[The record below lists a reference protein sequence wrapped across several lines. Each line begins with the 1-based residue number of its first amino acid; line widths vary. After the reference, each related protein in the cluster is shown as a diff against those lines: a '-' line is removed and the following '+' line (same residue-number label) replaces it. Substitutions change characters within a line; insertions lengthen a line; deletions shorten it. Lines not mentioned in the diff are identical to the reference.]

1 MPTITERVQ
10 ALHARLRAHVEHAN
24 ASQKAT
30 KFTER
35 AGDLRELRERL
46 DHALATVAVLKAA
59 SAQLI
64 DAEVAP
70 VLRAVSDKLSAAP
83 LSLNEG
89 REFATFRKRLGELTS
104 AVEEAVDKAIRQI
117 EEGSPTVDEA
127 FLKQVETVPS
137 YDALV
142 RDIRTKRDEFRMIT
156 LRGASTAAIQLFLGR
171 RAALR
176 VAVDALEPD
185 EFPPPVIEFFKAAR
199 RVTGAPLHLLTDDV
213 RAWLTQRNLLQKLR
227 VTIAG

>member
-1 MPTITERVQ
+1 
-10 ALHARLRAHVEHAN
+10 
-24 ASQKAT
+24 
-30 KFTER
+30 
-35 AGDLRELRERL
+35 
-46 DHALATVAVLKAA
+46 
-59 SAQLI
+59 LI
-64 DAEVAP
+64 AAEVAP
-70 VLRAVSDKLSAAP
+70 VQKLPSPEKATDALRAVSDKLSAAP